1 MRTGDGNES
10 DKAVF
15 GQILSNVK
23 KQIKLDS
30 IMVCDSALLSQ
41 ENIQLIS
48 NLKWIT
54 RVPMTLKKTKEIIG
68 YYLEKVK
75 VSSETDPEIQEITRE
90 FKKKGYKWLEQKV
103 TYAGIKQRWLIVE
116 SAERKQSDIQKLNS
130 KIEQEKKTVLKLGKK
145 LGTTGFNTVTQAQN
159 YLKSINKKLKLW
171 DEQIFRNHIMSGS
184 IVCVKSE
191 RSLLFK
197 HLKDYQ

>member
-1 MRTGDGNES
+1 MVMNQIKQSAG
-10 DKAVF
+10 K
-15 GQILSNVK
+15 ILSNVK

-30 IMVCDSALLSQ
+30 IMVCDSALYSL

-68 YYLEKVK
+68 SYLEKVK
-75 VSSETDPEIQEITRE
+75 VSPETDPEIQKITRE
-90 FKKKGYKWLEQKV
+90 FQKKGYKWLEQKV

-130 KIEQEKKTVLKLGKK
+130 KIEQEEKTALKLRKK
-145 LGTTGFNTVTQAQN
+145 LETTGFDTVTQAQN

-171 DEQIFRNHIMSGS
+171 EEQIFRNQ
-184 IVCVKSE
+184 VK
-191 RSLLFK
+191 K
-197 HLKDYQ
+197 N

>member
-1 MRTGDGNES
+1 MGMNQIKQS
-10 DKAVF
+10 AAS
-15 GQILSNVK
+15 ILSDVK

-30 IMVCDSALLSQ
+30 IMVCDSALLSL

-54 RVPMTLKKTKEIIG
+54 PVPMTLKKTKEIIG
-68 YYLEKVK
+68 SYLEKVK
-75 VSSETDPEIQEITRE
+75 VSPETDPKIQEITRE
-90 FKKKGYKWLEQKV
+90 FQKKGYKWLEEKV

-130 KIEQEKKTVLKLGKK
+130 KIEPEKNTALKLRKK
-145 LGTTGFNTVTQAQN
+145 LETTGFDTVTQAQN

-171 DEQIFRNHIMSGS
+171 EEQIFRNQ
-184 IVCVKSE
+184 VK
-191 RSLLFK
+191 K
-197 HLKDYQ
+197 N